1 MNQFFES
8 LSPFIIALFGILAS
22 MVTWFYNLIE
32 KRINARIA
40 ENKDLEQQIFDLR
53 EESHRKQQF
62 ITMLDT
68 KIKMIEESQAKGF
81 EQLRLLIC
89 DKMDGLEK
97 LLTERIKNT
106 NNK

>member
-1 MNQFFES
+1 MKPFIES

-40 ENKDLEQQIFDLR
+40 ENKDLLDQVHKIR
-53 EESHRKQQF
+53 EEAHKKQDS
-62 ITMLDT
+62 ITKLET
-68 KIKMIEESQAKGF
+68 KITMIEEYQEKGF
-81 EQLRLLIC
+81 EQLRLLIV

-97 LLTERIKNT
+97 LLTEKIKNT
-106 NNK
+106 QK